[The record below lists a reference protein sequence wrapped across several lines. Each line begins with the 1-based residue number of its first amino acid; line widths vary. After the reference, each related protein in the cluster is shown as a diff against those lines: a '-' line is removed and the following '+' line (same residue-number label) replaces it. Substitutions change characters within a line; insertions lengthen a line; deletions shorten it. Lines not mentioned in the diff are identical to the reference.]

1 MKLMYLFDNKIKAYM
16 SRGKKY
22 CNPENTGILQDGI
35 SCIRENDVN
44 IWFYTK
50 NDITI
55 AVDSGHLNFPKIYES
70 FDKIGINSDEIKHVF
85 ITHTDVDHCGG
96 IDSTGRNIFPNA
108 QVYLGSQEEVYL
120 NKSIHRIK
128 KFGIKI
134 KNCVQLDEGYKKL
147 EDFEIITVGDI
158 KVQAFHIP
166 GHTLGHMCYIV
177 DDFILFSGDCLA
189 VNDCGGYSFFDFFT
203 QYPDMN
209 KKSLIKLKNIV
220 KDSNVRY
227 VCTGHSGIRTNI
239 EKVFKHIDKSATFSR
254 KNPFDENAPWDYRNY
269 DI

>member
-128 KFGIKI
+128 KWSYLY
-134 KNCVQLDEGYKKL
+134 C
-147 EDFEIITVGDI
+147 
-158 KVQAFHIP
+158 
-166 GHTLGHMCYIV
+166 
-177 DDFILFSGDCLA
+177 
-189 VNDCGGYSFFDFFT
+189 
-203 QYPDMN
+203 
-209 KKSLIKLKNIV
+209 
-220 KDSNVRY
+220 R
-227 VCTGHSGIRTNI
+227 
-239 EKVFKHIDKSATFSR
+239 
-254 KNPFDENAPWDYRNY
+254 
-269 DI
+269 